1 MRVITGMARG
11 RKLCEPANMDIRP
24 TTDQV
29 KEALF
34 NIVQFDIEGR
44 RVLDLFA
51 GTGQL
56 GIEALSRGARSAT
69 FVDESSEAIKII
81 KANLEH
87 CRLTGEVVR
96 TDAIGFLKRCGKYD
110 LIILDPPYASDLLE
124 KTLKYIIEFDIL
136 AEGGIIICETGAEKT
151 VPQLDAPY
159 YTGREYKYGKVHLT
173 VCGRNPD

>member
-1 MRVITGMARG
+1 M
-11 RKLCEPANMDIRP
+11 E
-24 TTDQV
+24 Q
-29 KEALF
+29 
-34 NIVQFDIEGR
+34 
-44 RVLDLFA
+44 
-51 GTGQL
+51 
-56 GIEALSRGARSAT
+56 
-69 FVDESSEAIKII
+69 
-81 KANLEH
+81 
-87 CRLTGEVVR
+87 
-96 TDAIGFLKRCGKYD
+96 DAYD

>member
-11 RKLCEPANMDIRP
+11 RKLREPANMDIRP

-136 AEGGIIICETGAEKT
+136 AEGGIIICETRAEKT